1 MRTHHDVGVT
11 ATTRTGVPE
20 MSSPP
25 VRRHDRAVWRDPR
38 LIIGIVLV
46 AGSVLLGARL
56 LAQADDSVGVWAL
69 RHDLAKGARIG
80 PDDVVQ
86 RHIRFFDA
94 ADADRYVSAAT
105 AVPAGSVVTRELG
118 AGELLPRAAL
128 GSSTAHHV
136 VEVPFSVATDAVPA
150 SVRPGSVVDVWV
162 SPGSSNAS
170 STDGR
175 PQRAVRVFDDV
186 TVVAV
191 PATGSALGPSSTRQV
206 VVAVPPGKEAALPG
220 ALSRAADGTVVL
232 VKQDG
237 R

>member
-1 MRTHHDVGVT
+1 MLVEPTMMADVS

-20 MSSPP
+20 MSP
-25 VRRHDRAVWRDPR
+25 VARRHDRAVWRDPR

-56 LAQADDSVGVWAL
+56 LAHADDSVSVWAL
-69 RHDLAKGARIG
+69 RHDLAKGARVG
-80 PDDVVQ
+80 SDDVVP
-86 RHIRFFDA
+86 RHVRFFDA
-94 ADADRYVSAAT
+94 ADADRYVSAA
-105 AVPAGSVVTRELG
+105 ASVPASSVVTRDLG

-128 GSSTAHHV
+128 GSAAAHHV

-150 SVRPGSVVDVWV
+150 SVRPGAVVDVWV
-162 SPGSSNAS
+162 TPKAS
-170 STDGR
+170 ATDTG

-191 PATGSALGPSSTRQV
+191 PAAGSSLGPTSSRQV
-206 VVAVPPGKEAALPG
+206 VVAVPPGKETALPA
-220 ALSRAADGTVVL
+220 ALSRAATGTVVL